1 MIIRN
6 YLFAGAGLLLAA
18 MSTTSCIKSEPLNA
32 ECDIISAYLPAS
44 LLNRAPDIRNDRV
57 IFVTK
62 PGVDIKA
69 LAPEFT
75 LTPGATIF
83 PPSGTTLDFTT
94 PQQYV
99 VTSEDGEWSKVYTVE
114 MDDNANL
121 TLNYNFDKANIVNG
135 YYEFYETDA
144 AGNVTMTWA
153 SANPAYVFTGL
164 AKNPDQFPTYQTDN
178 GKGSK
183 CVALKTCSTGTFGA
197 MFKKP
202 IAAGTI
208 FIGKFDAATATT
220 QPLKAT
226 QFGGRPFY
234 DVPLYLKGSY
244 KYEPGAVYQKLN
256 DNGKLEDV
264 PGVTDKCNI
273 YAVFYEVTPEM
284 EWLDGTN
291 VMSPDNPNIV
301 AVARFTPELQDAHL
315 EWTEFSLPF
324 DYRRDVDPQK
334 LEEGKYSITIVASSS
349 VDGDLFSG
357 ALGSTLMV
365 DLLSLSCI
373 SDYQIEEVSY

>member
-1 MIIRN
+1 MTHK
-6 YLFAGAGLLLAA
+6 YLYFGFAATLIALFD
-18 MSTTSCIKSEPLNA
+18 SSCIKSEPLNA
-32 ECDIISAYLPAS
+32 ECDIVSAYLPET
-44 LLNRAPDIRNDRV
+44 LLNRRPDIRNDKV
-57 IFVTK
+57 IFVIK

-75 LTPGATIF
+75 LTPGATIQ
-83 PPSGTTLDFTT
+83 PPSGTTRDFSS

-99 VTSEDGEWSKVYTVE
+99 VTSENKEWSKVYTVE
-114 MDDNANL
+114 VDDNANV

-144 AGNVTMTWA
+144 EGAVTMTWA
-153 SANPAYVFTGL
+153 TANAAYVFTGM
-164 AKNPDQFPTYQTDN
+164 AKNPEQFPTYQADN

-183 CVALKTCSTGTFGA
+183 CVVLQTCSTGIFGSMA
-197 MFKKP
+197 KKP
-202 IAAGTI
+202 IAAGNI
-208 FIGKFDAATATT
+208 FIGKFNTAIAMA

-234 DVPLYLKGSY
+234 DVPLYLTGSY
-244 KYEPGAVYQKLN
+244 KYTPGEVYQELN
-256 DNGKLEDV
+256 ADGKLEAV
-264 PGVTDKCNI
+264 AGKEDKCNI
-273 YAVFYEVTPEM
+273 YAVFYEITPEM

-291 VMSPDNPNIV
+291 VMSPDNANIV
-301 AVARFTPELQDAHL
+301 AIARLSAEQQGAHE

-324 DYRRDVDPQK
+324 KYLKDVDPQK

-349 VDGDLFSG
+349 ADGDFFSG
-357 ALGSTLMV
+357 AIGSKLMV

-373 SDYQIEEVSY
+373 SDYQIEDIAQ